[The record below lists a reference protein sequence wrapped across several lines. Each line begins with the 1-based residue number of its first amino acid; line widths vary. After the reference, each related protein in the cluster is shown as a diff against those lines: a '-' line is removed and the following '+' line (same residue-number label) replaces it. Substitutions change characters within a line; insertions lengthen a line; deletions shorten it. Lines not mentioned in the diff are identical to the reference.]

1 MKHNINS
8 KVLILAAAVSLG
20 LATVAS
26 AQTTTI
32 DSTAPASSESAASL
46 LGTRYSGLSAN
57 YIDLRNHGSPNVAR
71 GLTFNYNQPLRPNL
85 DLNASF
91 DYASADLVGGSEA
104 IRRAAEVDAVAY
116 TAFAWGKPFAL
127 IGGFSLIY
135 LLGHHLSIAS
145 GVGFIA
151 LAGVAA
157 EFGVVMLIYLDQSV
171 KRMERAGQLDT
182 RRALKA
188 AIVEGAVMRVR
199 PKAMTVAVIIA
210 GLLPLFWG
218 AGTGSEVMQ
227 RIAAPMIGGMITAP
241 LLSMILIPA
250 AYLLLHGRKLRD

>member
-127 IGGFSLIY
+127 IGGGWSWETGANGYNDDSFNY
-135 LLGHHLSIAS
+135 KLG
-145 GVGFIA
+145 
-151 LAGVAA
+151 AGV
-157 EFGVVMLIYLDQSV
+157 EFQVAQAILVTPFVNFVRETHFNQNEMDYGVKATYRVNREWDLTA
-171 KRMERAGQLDT
+171 RAQYNALHDATDT
-182 RRALKA
+182 IEYALG
-188 AIVEGAVMRVR
+188 VNYR
-199 PKAMTVAVIIA
+199 
-210 GLLPLFWG
+210 F
-218 AGTGSEVMQ
+218 
-227 RIAAPMIGGMITAP
+227 
-241 LLSMILIPA
+241 
-250 AYLLLHGRKLRD
+250 